1 MGDQVAAGF
10 IANKLLP
17 KDAATQTQANGLI
30 IYKRQ

>member
-1 MGDQVAAGF
+1 MAAGF

-17 KDAATQTQANGLI
+17 VDAATQTRANGLI